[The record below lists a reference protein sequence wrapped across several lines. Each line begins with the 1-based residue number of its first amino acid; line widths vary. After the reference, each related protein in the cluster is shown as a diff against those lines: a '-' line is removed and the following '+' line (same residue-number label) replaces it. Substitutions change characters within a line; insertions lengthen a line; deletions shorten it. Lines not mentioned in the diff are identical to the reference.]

1 MQLCCC
7 RDRSKVREQT
17 PPSWTPFR
25 AIPTWSLLNGDSPP
39 VVVHYRER
47 SPAGL
52 RFSNGNQGVVRRS
65 KNHYIPSSRLFSV
78 PAVNTMSAIQE
89 FDLPARWTSLF
100 QDKYSEAVHN
110 LSKMWPD
117 EESLEVSYRE
127 VEGYDHEFAQD
138 ILANPELH
146 FDAANHALQ
155 DFMLDIGAG
164 NIMPFVRIIHL
175 PQDQVRTVSQLRAA
189 DIDRLISIDAVTTKI
204 SGVRPRLYNAVFECV
219 ACGHVMDKQQPNEQE
234 LIEPL
239 ECSQIEGGCGRPKRQ
254 TRFLLRQQSSHLINS
269 QFIELQELPEQMKG
283 GIQPERILCI
293 AEQDLAGCLNP
304 GDRVKANG
312 VLFIRSQ
319 RKGGKDTPVFD
330 IFLRIHSLE
339 RQNIPLEE
347 IVISEEEENEIKDIA
362 RDPGVYDLLTSSIAP
377 SIFGMERVKES
388 LMLQLFGG
396 EAQVNE
402 DGTRNRGDIHILLM
416 GDPGVAKSQL
426 LHYMSTISPRG
437 RFASGK
443 SASAA
448 GLTAAAV
455 QDATADG
462 RWTLEAGALVLADLG
477 LAAIDEFDKMNTSD
491 RSSMHEAMEQQ
502 TISVSKAGINASLR
516 TRCAVLAAAN
526 PTSGRF
532 QPVSDVPFTSQ
543 INLAPP
549 LISRFDIIW
558 LLTDTPD
565 ENNDEKIAQHIIKTR
580 LQGSSELL
588 VSEGKM
594 PDPTRASVASKSAS
608 KRNGKYA
615 TLPREVLRKYVAF
628 AKRNFHPKL
637 NDEARDKIVAYY
649 VSTRKRGG
657 EASDSVAISARSL
670 EALSRLA
677 EASARIRLTN
687 VATLEDAERAIR
699 LTETWRHELMG
710 ENFDMTDIESG
721 KKGTVRNQEKFIL
734 DTVSVLQNETGQA
747 ADLLDVLTEAERHDI
762 PRAKAEDIIDKL
774 CREGRM
780 IRPAGYTSLQV
791 V

>member
-1 MQLCCC
+1 MG
-7 RDRSKVREQT
+7 DARE
-17 PPSWTPFR
+17 
-25 AIPTWSLLNGDSPP
+25 
-39 VVVHYRER
+39 
-47 SPAGL
+47 
-52 RFSNGNQGVVRRS
+52 
-65 KNHYIPSSRLFSV
+65 
-78 PAVNTMSAIQE
+78 VNTMSTIQVS
-89 FDLPARWTSLF
+89 DLPARWTSLL
-100 QDKYSEAVHN
+100 QDKYSEAIHN
-110 LSKMWPD
+110 LAKMWPD
-117 EESLEVSYRE
+117 EGSLEVSFRE

-138 ILANPELH
+138 ILSNPEHH
-146 FDAANHALQ
+146 FRAANQALRQ
-155 DFMLDIGAG
+155 FLLDAG
-164 NIMPFVRIIHL
+164 EGNLMPFLRIIHL
-175 PQDQVRTVSQLRAA
+175 PSDQVRTVSQLRAD
-189 DIDRLISIDAVTTKI
+189 DIGRMIAIDAVTTKI
-204 SGVRPRLYNAVFECV
+204 TGVRPRLYSAVFECL
-219 ACGHVMDKQQPNEQE
+219 ACGHTMDVNQPNEQE

-239 ECSQIEGGCGRPKRQ
+239 ECVQIDGGCGRNKRQ
-254 TRFLLRQQSSHLINS
+254 TRFVLQQHASHLINS

-293 AEQDLAGCLNP
+293 GEQDLAGRLNP

-347 IVISEEEENEIKDIA
+347 IVISEEEENEIKEIA
-362 RDPGVYDLLTSSIAP
+362 RDSGVYDLLTRSIAP
-377 SIFGMERVKES
+377 SIFGMNHVKES

-437 RFASGK
+437 RFASGQ

-455 QDATADG
+455 QDAAADG

-477 LAAIDEFDKMNTSD
+477 LAAIDEFDKMNTAD

-502 TISVSKAGINASLR
+502 SISISKAGINASLR

-558 LLTDTPD
+558 LMTDTP
-565 ENNDEKIAQHIIKTR
+565 NASSDEKIASHIIETR
-580 LQGSSELL
+580 LKGSSELL
-588 VSEGKM
+588 VKEGTL
-594 PDPTRASVASKSAS
+594 PDPSRSTAKGKAAK
-608 KRNGKYA
+608 KINGKYEV
-615 TLPREVLRKYVAF
+615 LPRDFLRKYVAY
-628 AKRNFHPKL
+628 AKRKYHPKL
-637 NDEARDKIVAYY
+637 NEEAKAKIVAYY
-649 VSTRKRGG
+649 VKTRTRGG
-657 EASDSVAISARSL
+657 DSEDSVAITARSL

-677 EASARIRLTN
+677 EASARIRLSEF
-687 VATLEDAERAIR
+687 ATVEDAERSIR

-710 ENFDMTDIESG
+710 ENFDMTTIESG
-721 KKGTVRNQEKFIL
+721 KKGKVRNQEKQMI
-734 DTVSVLQNETGQA
+734 DIVSVLQNDAGTA
-747 ADLLDVLTEAERHDI
+747 ANLLDVLTEAERRDI
-762 PRAKAEDIIDKL
+762 PRSKAEDIIDKL
-774 CREGRM
+774 CRDGRM
-780 IRPAGYTSLQV
+780 MRPSGYDTLQV

>member
-1 MQLCCC
+1 M
-7 RDRSKVREQT
+7 
-17 PPSWTPFR
+17 
-25 AIPTWSLLNGDSPP
+25 A
-39 VVVHYRER
+39 
-47 SPAGL
+47 
-52 RFSNGNQGVVRRS
+52 
-65 KNHYIPSSRLFSV
+65 
-78 PAVNTMSAIQE
+78 AIQE
-89 FDLPARWTSLF
+89 FDLPARWTSLL

-110 LSKMWPD
+110 LAKMWPD
-117 EESLEVSYRE
+117 ERSLDVSYRE

-138 ILANPELH
+138 ILANPEHH
-146 FDAANHALQ
+146 FLAANQALRQ
-155 DFMLDIGAG
+155 FLLDAGEG
-164 NIMPFVRIIHL
+164 NIMPFVRVVHL
-175 PQDQVRTVSQLRAA
+175 PSDQVRTVSQLRAD
-189 DIDRLISIDAVTTKI
+189 DIGMLIAIDAVTTKI
-204 SGVRPRLYNAVFECV
+204 SGVRPRLYTAVFECV
-219 ACGHVMDKQQPNEQE
+219 ACGHVIELNQPNEQE

-239 ECSQIEGGCGRPKRQ
+239 ECSQIDGGCGRPKRQ
-254 TRFLLRQQSSHLINS
+254 TRFLLQQQASFLINS

-283 GIQPERILCI
+283 GIQPERIICI
-293 AEQDLAGCLNP
+293 GEQDLAGRLNP

-347 IVISEEEENEIKDIA
+347 ISISEEEENEIKDIA
-362 RDPGVYDLLTSSIAP
+362 RDPGVYDLLTNSIAP
-377 SIFGMERVKES
+377 SIFGMERIKES

-437 RFASGK
+437 RFASGQ

-455 QDATADG
+455 QDAAADG

-477 LAAIDEFDKMNTSD
+477 LAAIDEFDKMNTAD

-502 TISVSKAGINASLR
+502 SISISKAGINASLR

-532 QPVSDVPFTSQ
+532 EPVSDVPFTSQ

-558 LLTDTPD
+558 LMTDTPD
-565 ENNDEKIAQHIIKTR
+565 ESSDEKIAQHIIQNRSK
-580 LQGSSELL
+580 GKSELL
-588 VSEGKM
+588 VNDGTIPHPSR
-594 PDPTRASVASKSAS
+594 DAASKKEAV
-608 KRNGKYA
+608 KVNGKYA
-615 TLPREVLRKYVAF
+615 ILPREVLRKYVAF
-628 AKRNFHPKL
+628 SKRNFHPKL
-637 NDEARDKIVAYY
+637 NDEARAHIVAYY
-649 VSTRKRGG
+649 VKTRKQGG
-657 EASDSVAISARSL
+657 DSADSVAITARSL

-677 EASARIRLTN
+677 EASARIRLCDI
-687 VATLEDAERAIR
+687 ATVEDAQRAVR

-710 ENFDMTDIESG
+710 DHFDLTTIESG
-721 KKGTVRNQEKFIL
+721 KKGKVRNQEKVII
-734 DTVSVLQNETGQA
+734 DIVSKLQNQSGSSAQ
-747 ADLLDVLTEAERHDI
+747 LLEVLTEAERQDI
-762 PRAKAEDIIDKL
+762 PRGKAEDIIDKL
-774 CREGRM
+774 CRDGRM
-780 IRPAGYTSLQV
+780 MRPSGYETLQV

>member
-1 MQLCCC
+1 MGKGH
-7 RDRSKVREQT
+7 SHGGN
-17 PPSWTPFR
+17 SWPGLQGFFAFR
-25 AIPTWSLLNGDSPP
+25 ASPHDASIDGNHALAGLHSSSGNEG
-39 VVVHYRER
+39 VLIIANNDYIR
-47 SPAGL
+47 SPM
-52 RFSNGNQGVVRRS
+52 
-65 KNHYIPSSRLFSV
+65 LFNV

-89 FDLPARWTSLF
+89 FDLPARWTSLL
-100 QDKYSEAVHN
+100 QDKYSEAIHN
-110 LSKMWPD
+110 LAKMWPD
-117 EESLEVSYRE
+117 EGSLEVSYRE

-138 ILANPELH
+138 ILANPDHH
-146 FDAANHALQ
+146 FRAANQALRQ
-155 DFMLDIGAG
+155 FLLDAG
-164 NIMPFVRIIHL
+164 EGNLMPFVRIIHL
-175 PQDQVRTVSQLRAA
+175 PSDQVRTVSQLRAD
-189 DIDRLISIDAVTTKI
+189 DIGRLIAIDAVTTKI
-204 SGVRPRLYNAVFECV
+204 TGVRPRLYTAVFKCA
-219 ACGHVMDKQQPNEQE
+219 ACDHEMEINQPNEQE
-234 LIEPL
+234 LIEPI
-239 ECSQIEGGCGRPKRQ
+239 ECIQIDGGCGRPKRQ
-254 TRFLLRQQSSHLINS
+254 TRFFLMQQESHLINS

-293 AEQDLAGCLNP
+293 GEQDLAGRLNP

-347 IVISEEEENEIKDIA
+347 IVISEEEETEIKEIA
-362 RDPGVYDLLTSSIAP
+362 RSEDVYDLLTRSIAP
-377 SIFGMERVKES
+377 SIFGMERIKES

-437 RFASGK
+437 RFASGQ

-455 QDATADG
+455 QDAAADG

-477 LAAIDEFDKMNTSD
+477 LAAIDEFDKMNTAD

-502 TISVSKAGINASLR
+502 SISISKAGINASLR

-532 QPVSDVPFTSQ
+532 QPVSDMPFTSQ

-558 LLTDTPD
+558 LLTDTPN
-565 ENNDEKIAQHIIKTR
+565 EQTDEKIASHIIDNR
-580 LQGSSELL
+580 LKGSSELL
-588 VSEGKM
+588 VKEGTI
-594 PDPTRASVASKSAS
+594 PDPAKSTSTSKEA
-608 KRNGKYA
+608 KKVDGKYQI
-615 TLPREVLRKYVAF
+615 LPRDILRKYVAYS
-628 AKRNFHPKL
+628 KRTFHPKL
-637 NDEARDKIVAYY
+637 DAEAKAKIVAYY
-649 VSTRKRGG
+649 VQTRKQGG
-657 EASDSVAISARSL
+657 DSEDSVAITARSL

-677 EASARIRLTN
+677 EASARIRLQE
-687 VATLEDAERAIR
+687 VATVEDADRAIR
-699 LTETWRHELMG
+699 LTQTWRHELMG
-710 ENFDMTDIESG
+710 ENFDMTTIESG
-721 KKGTVRNQEKFIL
+721 KKGKVRNQEKAII
-734 DTVSVLQNETGQA
+734 DIVSVLQNDSGTSA
-747 ADLLDVLTEAERHDI
+747 NLLDVLTEAERRDI
-762 PRAKAEDIIDKL
+762 PRSKAEDIIDKL
-774 CREGRM
+774 CRDGRM
-780 IRPAGYTSLQV
+780 MRPSGYDTLQV

>member
-1 MQLCCC
+1 MLFN
-7 RDRSKVREQT
+7 VQT
-17 PPSWTPFR
+17 VM
-25 AIPTWSLLNGDSPP
+25 AM
-39 VVVHYRER
+39 
-47 SPAGL
+47 
-52 RFSNGNQGVVRRS
+52 
-65 KNHYIPSSRLFSV
+65 SS
-78 PAVNTMSAIQE
+78 IQE
-89 FDLPARWTSLF
+89 FDLPARWTSLL

-117 EESLEVSYRE
+117 EESLDVSYRE

-138 ILANPELH
+138 ILANPEHH
-146 FDAANHALQ
+146 FRAANQALRQ
-155 DFMLDIGAG
+155 FLLDAG
-164 NIMPFVRIIHL
+164 EGNLMPFVRIVHL
-175 PQDQVRTVSQLRAA
+175 PSDQIRTVSQLRAD
-189 DIDRLISIDAVTTKI
+189 DIGRLIAIDAVTTKI
-204 SGVRPRLYNAVFECV
+204 SGVRPRLYSAVFECL
-219 ACGHVMDKQQPNEQE
+219 ACGHTTELNQPNEQE

-239 ECSQIEGGCGRPKRQ
+239 ECSQIDGGCGRPKRQ
-254 TRFLLRQQSSHLINS
+254 TRFVLQQSASHLINS
-269 QFIELQELPEQMKG
+269 QFVELQELPEQMKG

-293 AEQDLAGCLNP
+293 GEQDLAGRLNP

-347 IVISEEEENEIKDIA
+347 IIISEEEENEIKEVA
-362 RDPGVYDLLTSSIAP
+362 RDPGVYDLLTGSIAP
-377 SIFGMERVKES
+377 SIFGMERIKES

-437 RFASGK
+437 RFASGQ
-443 SASAA
+443 SSSAA

-455 QDATADG
+455 QDSTADG

-477 LAAIDEFDKMNTSD
+477 LAAIDEFDKMNAVD

-502 TISVSKAGINASLR
+502 SISISKAGINASLR

-558 LLTDTPD
+558 LMTDTP
-565 ENNDEKIAQHIIKTR
+565 NPSSDEKIASHIIETR
-580 LQGSSELL
+580 LKGSSELL
-588 VSEGKM
+588 VKEGTL
-594 PDPTRASVASKSAS
+594 PDPSRSTAKGSTAK
-608 KRNGKYA
+608 KINGKYEV
-615 TLPREVLRKYVAF
+615 LPRDFLRKYVAY
-628 AKRNFHPKL
+628 AKRKYHPKL
-637 NDEARDKIVAYY
+637 NEEAKAKIVAYY
-649 VSTRKRGG
+649 VKTRTRGG
-657 EASDSVAISARSL
+657 DSEDSVAITARSL

-677 EASARIRLTN
+677 EASARIRLSEF
-687 VATLEDAERAIR
+687 ATVEDAERSIR

-710 ENFDMTDIESG
+710 ENFDMTTIESG
-721 KKGTVRNQEKFIL
+721 KKGKVRNQEKQMI
-734 DTVSVLQNETGQA
+734 DIVSVLQNDAGTA
-747 ADLLDVLTEAERHDI
+747 ANLLDVLTEAERRDI
-762 PRAKAEDIIDKL
+762 PRSKAEDIIDKL
-774 CREGRM
+774 CRDGRM
-780 IRPAGYTSLQV
+780 MRPSGYDTLQV

>member
-1 MQLCCC
+1 MGKGHPHGGNPRPALQGFFA
-7 RDRSKVREQT
+7 
-17 PPSWTPFR
+17 FR
-25 AIPTWSLLNGDSPP
+25 ASP
-39 VVVHYRER
+39 HDAQIDENHAL
-47 SPAGL
+47 AGL
-52 RFSNGNQGVVRRS
+52 RSSSGNEGVHIIAKNDYIRS
-65 KNHYIPSSRLFSV
+65 PMLFSV

-89 FDLPARWTSLF
+89 FDLPARWTSLL
-100 QDKYSEAVHN
+100 QDKYSEAIHN
-110 LSKMWPD
+110 LAKMWPD
-117 EESLEVSYRE
+117 EGSLEVSYRE

-138 ILANPELH
+138 ILANPDHH
-146 FDAANHALQ
+146 FRAANQALRQ
-155 DFMLDIGAG
+155 FLLDAG
-164 NIMPFVRIIHL
+164 EGNLMPFVRIIHL
-175 PQDQVRTVSQLRAA
+175 PSDQVRTVSQLRAD
-189 DIDRLISIDAVTTKI
+189 DIGRLIAIDAVTTKI
-204 SGVRPRLYNAVFECV
+204 TGVRPRLYTAVFKCA
-219 ACGHVMDKQQPNEQE
+219 ACDHEMEINQPNEQE
-234 LIEPL
+234 LIEPI
-239 ECSQIEGGCGRPKRQ
+239 ECIQIDGGCGRPKRQ
-254 TRFLLRQQSSHLINS
+254 TRFFLMQQESHLINS

-293 AEQDLAGCLNP
+293 GEQDLAGRLNP

-347 IVISEEEENEIKDIA
+347 IVISEEEETEIKEIA
-362 RDPGVYDLLTSSIAP
+362 RSEDVYELLTRSIAP
-377 SIFGMERVKES
+377 SIFGMERIKES

-437 RFASGK
+437 RFASGQ

-455 QDATADG
+455 QDAAADG

-477 LAAIDEFDKMNTSD
+477 LAAIDEFDKMNTAD

-502 TISVSKAGINASLR
+502 SISISKAGINASLR

-558 LLTDTPD
+558 LLTDTPN
-565 ENNDEKIAQHIIKTR
+565 EQSDEKIASHIIDNR
-580 LQGSSELL
+580 LKGSSELL
-588 VSEGKM
+588 VNEGTIPNPAKA
-594 PDPTRASVASKSAS
+594 TSTSKEA
-608 KRNGKYA
+608 KKVDGKYQI
-615 TLPREVLRKYVAF
+615 LPRDILRKYVAYS
-628 AKRNFHPKL
+628 KRTFHPKL
-637 NDEARDKIVAYY
+637 DAEAKAKIVAYY
-649 VSTRKRGG
+649 VQTRKQGG
-657 EASDSVAISARSL
+657 DSEDSVAITARSL

-677 EASARIRLTN
+677 EASARIRLQE
-687 VATLEDAERAIR
+687 VATVEDADRAIR
-699 LTETWRHELMG
+699 LTKTWRHELMG
-710 ENFDMTDIESG
+710 ENFDMTTIESG
-721 KKGTVRNQEKFIL
+721 KKGKVRNQEKVII
-734 DTVSVLQNETGQA
+734 DIVSVLQNDSGTA
-747 ADLLDVLTEAERHDI
+747 ANLLDVLTEAERRDI
-762 PRAKAEDIIDKL
+762 PRGKAEDIIDKL
-774 CREGRM
+774 CRDGRM
-780 IRPAGYTSLQV
+780 MRPSGYDTLQV

>member
-1 MQLCCC
+1 M
-7 RDRSKVREQT
+7 
-17 PPSWTPFR
+17 
-25 AIPTWSLLNGDSPP
+25 A
-39 VVVHYRER
+39 
-47 SPAGL
+47 
-52 RFSNGNQGVVRRS
+52 
-65 KNHYIPSSRLFSV
+65 
-78 PAVNTMSAIQE
+78 AIQE
-89 FDLPARWTSLF
+89 FDLPARWTSLL
-100 QDKYSEAVHN
+100 QDKYSEAIHN
-110 LSKMWPD
+110 LSKLWPD
-117 EESLEVSYRE
+117 TESLDVSYRE

-138 ILANPELH
+138 ILAKPELH
-146 FDAANHALQ
+146 FDAANSALQ
-155 DFMLDIGAG
+155 QFMLDIGAG
-164 NIMPFVRIIHL
+164 SILPFVRIVHL
-175 PQDQVRTVSQLRAA
+175 PPDQVRTVSQLRAD
-189 DIDRLISIDAVTTKI
+189 DIDRLIAIDAVTTKI
-204 SGVRPRLYNAVFECV
+204 SGVRPRLYTAVFECV
-219 ACGHVMDKQQPNEQE
+219 ACGHVMDIKQPNEQE

-254 TRFLLRQQSSHLINS
+254 TRFLLQQQSSHLINS

-283 GIQPERILCI
+283 GIQPERIVCI
-293 AEQDLAGCLNP
+293 AEQDLAGRLNP

-347 IVISEEEENEIKDIA
+347 IIITEEEENDIKTIA
-362 RDPGVYDLLTSSIAP
+362 RDPNVYDVLIRSIAP

-477 LAAIDEFDKMNTSD
+477 LAAIDEFDKMNTAD

-502 TISVSKAGINASLR
+502 SISISKAGINASLR

-549 LISRFDIIW
+549 LISRFDVIW

-565 ENNDEKIAQHIIKTR
+565 EMSDEKIAQHIINTR
-580 LQGSSELL
+580 VEGSSELL
-588 VSEGKM
+588 VSEGTI
-594 PDPTRASVASKSAS
+594 PDPTRASAAKKSTTS
-608 KRNGKYA
+608 RDGSY
-615 TLPREVLRKYVAF
+615 TQLSREVLRKYVAF
-628 AKRNFHPKL
+628 SKRNFHPKL
-637 NDEARDKIVAYY
+637 NDEAREKIVAYY
-649 VSTRKRGG
+649 VSTRKKGG
-657 EASDSVAISARSL
+657 ESTDSVAITARSL

-677 EASARIRLTN
+677 EASARIRLTDTAT
-687 VATLEDAERAIR
+687 VADAERAIR

-710 ENFDMTDIESG
+710 ENFDLTTIESG
-721 KKGTVRNQEKFIL
+721 KKGKVRNQEKFII
-734 DTVSVLQNETGQA
+734 DTVSTLQNESGNH
-747 ADLLDVLTEAERHDI
+747 ADLMDVLTEAERNDI
-762 PRAKAEDIIDKL
+762 PRSKAEDIIDKL
-774 CREGRM
+774 CRDGRM
-780 IRPAGYTSLQV
+780 MRPGGYETLQV

>member
-1 MQLCCC
+1 MLFH
-7 RDRSKVREQT
+7 VQT
-17 PPSWTPFR
+17 VM
-25 AIPTWSLLNGDSPP
+25 AM
-39 VVVHYRER
+39 
-47 SPAGL
+47 
-52 RFSNGNQGVVRRS
+52 
-65 KNHYIPSSRLFSV
+65 SS
-78 PAVNTMSAIQE
+78 IQE
-89 FDLPARWTSLF
+89 FDLPARWTSLL

-117 EESLEVSYRE
+117 EESLDISYRE

-138 ILANPELH
+138 ILANPEHH
-146 FDAANHALQ
+146 FRAANQALRQ
-155 DFMLDIGAG
+155 FLLDAG
-164 NIMPFVRIIHL
+164 EGNLMPFVRIVHL
-175 PQDQVRTVSQLRAA
+175 PSDQIRTVSQLRAD
-189 DIDRLISIDAVTTKI
+189 DIGRLIAIDAVTTKI
-204 SGVRPRLYNAVFECV
+204 SGVRPRLYSAVFECL
-219 ACGHVMDKQQPNEQE
+219 ACGHTTELNQPNEQE

-239 ECSQIEGGCGRPKRQ
+239 ECSQIDGGCGRPKRQ
-254 TRFLLRQQSSHLINS
+254 TRFVLQQSASHLINS
-269 QFIELQELPEQMKG
+269 QFVELQELPEQMKG

-293 AEQDLAGCLNP
+293 GEQDLAGRLNP

-347 IVISEEEENEIKDIA
+347 IIISEEEENEIKEVA
-362 RDPGVYDLLTSSIAP
+362 RDPGVYDLLTGSIAP
-377 SIFGMERVKES
+377 SIFGMERIKES

-437 RFASGK
+437 RFASGQ
-443 SASAA
+443 SSSAA

-455 QDATADG
+455 QDSTADG

-477 LAAIDEFDKMNTSD
+477 LAAIDEFDKMNAVD

-502 TISVSKAGINASLR
+502 SISISKAGINASLR

-558 LLTDTPD
+558 LMTDTP
-565 ENNDEKIAQHIIKTR
+565 NASSDEKIASHIIETR
-580 LQGSSELL
+580 LKGSSELL
-588 VSEGKM
+588 VKEGTL
-594 PDPTRASVASKSAS
+594 PDPSRSTAKGKAAK
-608 KRNGKYA
+608 KINGKYEV
-615 TLPREVLRKYVAF
+615 LPRDFLRKYVAY
-628 AKRNFHPKL
+628 AKRKYHPKL
-637 NDEARDKIVAYY
+637 NEEAKAKIVAYY
-649 VSTRKRGG
+649 VKTRTRGG
-657 EASDSVAISARSL
+657 DSEDSVAITARSL

-677 EASARIRLTN
+677 EASARIRLSEF
-687 VATLEDAERAIR
+687 ATVEDAERSIR

-710 ENFDMTDIESG
+710 ENFDMTTIESG
-721 KKGTVRNQEKFIL
+721 KKGKVRNQEKQMI
-734 DTVSVLQNETGQA
+734 DIVSVLQNDAGTA
-747 ADLLDVLTEAERHDI
+747 ANLLDVLTEAERRDI
-762 PRAKAEDIIDKL
+762 PRSKAEDIIDKL
-774 CREGRM
+774 CRDGRM
-780 IRPAGYTSLQV
+780 MRPSGYDTLQV

>member
-1 MQLCCC
+1 M
-7 RDRSKVREQT
+7 
-17 PPSWTPFR
+17 
-25 AIPTWSLLNGDSPP
+25 A
-39 VVVHYRER
+39 
-47 SPAGL
+47 
-52 RFSNGNQGVVRRS
+52 
-65 KNHYIPSSRLFSV
+65 
-78 PAVNTMSAIQE
+78 AIQE
-89 FDLPARWTSLF
+89 FDLPARWTSLL
-100 QDKYSEAVHN
+100 QDKYSEAIHN

-117 EESLEVSYRE
+117 EESLDVSYRE

-138 ILANPELH
+138 ILAKPELH
-146 FDAANHALQ
+146 FDAANQALQ
-155 DFMLDIGAG
+155 QFMLDIGAG

-175 PQDQVRTVSQLRAA
+175 PPDQVRTVSQLRAA
-189 DIDRLISIDAVTTKI
+189 DIDRLIAIDAVTTKI
-204 SGVRPRLYNAVFECV
+204 SSVRPRLYTAVFECV
-219 ACGHVMDKQQPNEQE
+219 ACGHVMDIKQPNEQE

-254 TRFLLRQQSSHLINS
+254 TRFLLQQQSSHLINS

-293 AEQDLAGCLNP
+293 AEQDLAGRLNP

-347 IVISEEEENEIKDIA
+347 ITISEEEETEIREIA

-396 EAQVNE
+396 EAQVND

-437 RFASGK
+437 RFASGQ

-477 LAAIDEFDKMNTSD
+477 LAAIDEFDKMNSAD

-502 TISVSKAGINASLR
+502 SISISKAGINASLR

-565 ENNDEKIAQHIIKTR
+565 ESSDEKIAQHIINNR
-580 LQGSSELL
+580 LEGSSELL
-588 VSEGKM
+588 VNEGSL
-594 PDPTRASVASKSAS
+594 PDPTRASAVNKSTN
-608 KRNGKYA
+608 KKNGKY
-615 TLPREVLRKYVAF
+615 TVLPREVLRKYVAY
-628 AKRNFHPKL
+628 AKRNFHPKM
-637 NDEARDKIVAYY
+637 NDEARDTIVAYY
-649 VSTRKRGG
+649 VSTRKQGG
-657 EASDSVAISARSL
+657 EASDSVAITARSL

-677 EASARIRLTN
+677 EASARIRLSN
-687 VATLEDAERAIR
+687 IATLDDAERAIR
-699 LTETWRHELMG
+699 LTKTWRHELMG
-710 ENFDMTDIESG
+710 ENFDMTTIESG
-721 KKGTVRNQEKFIL
+721 KKGTVRNQEKFII
-734 DTVSVLQNETGQA
+734 DTVSTLQNETGQA
-747 ADLLDVLTEAERHDI
+747 ADLMDVLTEAERHDI
-762 PRAKAEDIIDKL
+762 PRSKAEDIIDKL